1 MIDQGTDGLSRG
13 VWMSELHP
21 HVDQDR
27 LTAAVFDPAHEDMT
41 LIHRCAEDIGLGEHQ
56 WSMSP
61 WKHPIAGADLLHRF
75 TAHFPPPELARQTIV
90 RFLEAWVESPLDTG
104 AIFVVPRIVA
114 SFWHGLSRHV
124 VEWAELRVENLRLPP
139 VLPIP
144 VVVLYTLPH
153 VRILPSPSS
162 GRLDPHIPP
171 SLRRRTQREADDM
184 RGLPPASLS
193 KRPRTQM

>member
-1 MIDQGTDGLSRG
+1 
-13 VWMSELHP
+13 
-21 HVDQDR
+21 
-27 LTAAVFDPAHEDMT
+27 
-41 LIHRCAEDIGLGEHQ
+41 
-56 WSMSP
+56 
-61 WKHPIAGADLLHRF
+61 
-75 TAHFPPPELARQTIV
+75 
-90 RFLEAWVESPLDTG
+90 
-104 AIFVVPRIVA
+104 
-114 SFWHGLSRHV
+114 

-139 VLPIP
+139 LLTIP